1 MGQLLETATRLGW
14 DDALLAELSEAMF
27 DKSFSNL
34 TDGEEARMAQA
45 LDRYETMANRSVR
58 PCDFTGERTEENAMT
73 CYCGE
78 PAWDICYC
86 TPLCDKHVLIMD
98 AKYGRYVSGVLEE
111 YGQ

>member
-1 MGQLLETATRLGW
+1 MGQLFDTATRLGW

-27 DKSFSNL
+27 DKPLSDL
-34 TDGEEARMAQA
+34 TDDEEARVMQTLDLYEMMAA
-45 LDRYETMANRSVR
+45 RRTR
-58 PCDFTGERTEENAMT
+58 PCDFTDERTEENAMT

-86 TPLCDKHVLIMD
+86 TPLCDKHVLVID